1 MGNRRG
7 DWNRLGFLVYI
18 SGPNG
23 QKKKGVRGIRD
34 GPKLA
39 HTYIPGRIYIT
50 HGQKTIPTSCLR
62 CSRVSGG
69 RAHRQNITPMPVP
82 IGPGIRVPRP
92 VGKIAIPSC
101 IPPFSELS
109 KAKVHKFVSL
119 VELITSCHEV
129 RRACLNHTAG
139 LNLWCKS
146 GSLQRALHH
155 YTTVQ
160 TLENLFLS
168 LPKIG
173 GCKSSNCNVK
183 IKSLA
188 NCNLRG

>member
-1 MGNRRG
+1 MSM
-7 DWNRLGFLVYI
+7 V

-23 QKKKGVRGIRD
+23 LKERGMRNKRWAKISS
-34 GPKLA
+34 
-39 HTYIPGRIYIT
+39 YIYTGSDIYYPRAKNNT
-50 HGQKTIPTSCLR
+50 HLLPTMF
-62 CSRVSGG
+62 SGLG
-69 RAHRQNITPMPVP
+69 RACPQAKYYTHAVP